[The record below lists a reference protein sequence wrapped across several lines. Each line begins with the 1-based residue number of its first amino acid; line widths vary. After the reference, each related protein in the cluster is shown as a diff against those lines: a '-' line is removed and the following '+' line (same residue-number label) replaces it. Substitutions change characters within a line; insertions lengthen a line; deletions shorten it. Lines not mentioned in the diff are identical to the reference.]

1 MLFFHQ
7 NRVFIFMNHIFK
19 IIWNKSTGEP
29 KLFQN

>member
-1 MLFFHQ
+1 
-7 NRVFIFMNHIFK
+7 MNHIFK